1 MAETRMKS
9 SEDRSFMTR
18 RQAVGL
24 LGAALGGGLVARA
37 GIVPSLAHAA
47 VPRDA
52 GSAASRRQAA
62 VIRTLRGDLAPDEI
76 GPGALLF
83 HEHLNMHYPLG
94 SETSFT
100 DDVDLMINEVKI
112 AASEGVAL
120 IVDGGHADMDRD
132 LDALRRIDRESGMPI
147 VASGGY
153 YMQRSY
159 PDFIATQSAEEI
171 AAGLAEE
178 AAQQGFG
185 AIGEIGQQGGELT
198 PDETKVFQAV
208 GMAQVRTRLPVFTHN
223 AYSIRATDV
232 PRDAA
237 IRQLDILQSA
247 GADPGKLAIGHVC
260 CLDDPSAEVASEIA
274 SRGAYVGF
282 DRVTLNATMPDENR
296 VTMAVAMIDAGH
308 ADRLLLSSDFY
319 SARSLKRDGGNGL
332 AQTLT
337 VFVPMLR
344 DAGVP
349 EETLQM
355 ILVDNPKRFL
365 AFVPKA

>member
-1 MAETRMKS
+1 MKS
-9 SEDRSFMTR
+9 SEDRFFMTR
-18 RQAVGL
+18 REAVGL
-24 LGAALGGGLVARA
+24 LGAAFGGGLFARA
-37 GIVPSLAHAA
+37 GFLPPLANAA
-47 VPRDA
+47 VPSA
-52 GSAASRRQAA
+52 TGVGSLGGPRQSA
-62 VIRTLRGDLAPDEI
+62 VIRTLRGDLTPEAI

-94 SETSFT
+94 AETSFT
-100 DDVDLMINEVKI
+100 DDVDLMINEVRI
-112 AASEGVAL
+112 AATEGVAL

-159 PDFIATQSAEEI
+159 PDFIATQSAEQI
-171 AAGLAEE
+171 AEGLAQE

-198 PDETKVFQAV
+198 PDEVKVFQAV
-208 GMAQVRTRLPVFTHN
+208 GMTQAQTGLPVFTHN

-237 IRQLDILQSA
+237 IRQLDILEEA

-260 CLDDPSAEVASEIA
+260 CLDDPPAEIASEIA
-274 SRGAYVGF
+274 ARGAYVGF
-282 DRVTLNATMPDENR
+282 DRVTLNGTMPDANR
-296 VTMAVAMIDAGH
+296 VTMAVAMIEAGH
-308 ADRLLLSSDFY
+308 ADKLLLSSDFY
-319 SARSLKRDGGNGL
+319 SARSLKREGGNGL
-332 AQTLT
+332 AQTVT

-349 EETLQM
+349 EDTLQM

-365 AFVPKA
+365 SFVPKA